1 MKTFIIFIF
10 SLLLGLGNARA
21 QFVKDLG
28 KKARKASERAVE
40 RRVEREATQKTDA
53 ALDKALNGSKSEKQ
67 AGSAGEGQPT
77 RSKPAAEEASGRN
90 TARETDGDRAANARP
105 KSDFE
110 PGNRVLV
117 SENFEQD
124 AIGDFP
130 AHWNTDASAKV
141 VTLPGSPAKWL
152 ELSTPGTFL
161 LETAKQL
168 PEHFTL
174 EFDVFVPASFSYYD
188 HPLWIGLADMQNRK
202 EFFIWGKYREKR
214 GKDKRNGLLLML
226 HPQEEGGKKLGYSEY
241 EVWEKGEKSAF
252 NRIKS
257 LTAFNVNNN
266 RARVQIWRQKQRIR
280 VYVNDIKIWDL
291 PRALEAD
298 KTLNTL
304 LFSRYEAK
312 EGNHFHISNIRLAS
326 SEEDARSRILKEGR
340 YSTNAILFNTGSA
353 AIRPESTPVIKEIAG
368 ILKDTPALKLKIIG
382 HTDTDGKKE
391 SNLLLSRE
399 RAAAV
404 KNELVQKYGIAD
416 GRLQTDGK
424 GDTEPVADNTTPEG
438 KTRNRRV
445 EFIKIQ

>member
-10 SLLLGLGNARA
+10 SLLLGSNVRA

-28 KKARKASERAVE
+28 KKAQKASERAVE

-53 ALDKALNGSKSEKQ
+53 ALDKALNGGKAGKQ
-67 AGSAGEGQPT
+67 ASSPGGEQP
-77 RSKPAAEEASGRN
+77 RQAAEKAADRN
-90 TARETDGDRAANARP
+90 TAKETGGDNPAQVTQN
-105 KSDFE
+105 SDFE

-130 AHWNTDASAKV
+130 AHWNTDASARV
-141 VTLPGSPAKWL
+141 VTLPGSPVKWL

-161 LETAKQL
+161 LETVKQL

-174 EFDVFVPASFSYYD
+174 EFDVFVPATFSYYD
-188 HPLWIGLADMQNRK
+188 YPLWIGLADMQNRK
-202 EFFIWGKYREKR
+202 DFFIWGRYREKR

-241 EVWEKGEKSAF
+241 EAWDNGEKAAF
-252 NRIKS
+252 NKIKS

-266 RARVQIWRQKQRIR
+266 RARVQIWRQKQRLR
-280 VYVNDIKIWDL
+280 VYLNGTKIWDL
-291 PRALEAD
+291 PRAFEAD
-298 KTLNTL
+298 KILNTL

-312 EGNHFHISNIRLAS
+312 EGNYFHISNIRLAS
-326 SEEDARSRILKEGR
+326 SEEDARSKILKEGR
-340 YSTNAILFNTGSA
+340 YSTNAILFTSGSA
-353 AIRPESTPVIKEIAG
+353 AIKPESASVIKEIAG
-368 ILKDTPALKLKIIG
+368 ILKDTPALKLMIIG

-391 SNLLLSRE
+391 TNLLLSRE
-399 RAAAV
+399 RASAV

-416 GRLQTDGK
+416 SRLQTGGK
-424 GDTEPVADNTTPEG
+424 GDTEPVADNAGAEG
-438 KTRNRRV
+438 KSKNRRV
-445 EFIKIQ
+445 EFVKM